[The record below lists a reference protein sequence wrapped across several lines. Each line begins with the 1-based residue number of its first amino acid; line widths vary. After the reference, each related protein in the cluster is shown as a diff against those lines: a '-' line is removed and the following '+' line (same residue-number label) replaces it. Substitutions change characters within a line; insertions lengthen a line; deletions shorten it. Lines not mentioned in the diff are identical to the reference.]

1 MFVSEI
7 SLWGAAIVACIVLV
21 AMMALAFFDRQMLRR
36 MLVIFGA
43 TVAQMAV
50 VVAVVWVVYQTYAWW
65 AYLLW
70 FLLVLALSICWCL
83 YPLQALWRK
92 MLQPVSAAMF
102 VGSIVVGGSTMLML
116 PISVFLSIYSVL
128 MACMTASLMQTM
140 MRYQRNQQKPEML
153 REDGTAPGDGR
164 ANALCRHVAGRS
176 PRTSGAA
183 RHPVARS
190 RLLRRQHISRRD
202 SAGDDQEEQGH
213 GERIVQL
220 EECSLINNP
229 PAEMTTGGL
238 VCLEIDNPGLRQSLY
253 KGLQLSEIRFS
264 PVMSAGCSSP
274 MIWRR
279 EGATS
284 ARRPSFTVAELL
296 LVT

>member
-7 SLWGAAIVACIVLV
+7 SLWGAAIVACVVLV

-50 VVAVVWVVYQTYAWW
+50 VVTVVWVVYQTYAWW

-92 MLQPVSAAMF
+92 MLQPVSAAML

-116 PISVFLSIYSVL
+116 PISIFLSIYSVL

-140 MRYQRNQQKPEML
+140 MSYQRNQQKPEML
-153 REDGTAPGDGR
+153 REDMFHQVRNLAQPLVMVVPMLYAGMLLGGVS
-164 ANALCRHVAGRS
+164 ALQG
-176 PRTSGAA
+176 
-183 RHPVARS
+183 
-190 RLLRRQHISRRD
+190 LL
-202 SAGDDQEEQGH
+202 
-213 GERIVQL
+213 V
-220 EECSLINNP
+220 
-229 PAEMTTGGL
+229 T
-238 VCLEIDNPGLRQSLY
+238 
-253 KGLQLSEIRFS
+253 
-264 PVMSAGCSSP
+264 
-274 MIWRR
+274 
-279 EGATS
+279 
-284 ARRPSFTVAELL
+284 LL
-296 LVT
+296 LVAASFVANILAGVIALGMIKKNKGMGKE